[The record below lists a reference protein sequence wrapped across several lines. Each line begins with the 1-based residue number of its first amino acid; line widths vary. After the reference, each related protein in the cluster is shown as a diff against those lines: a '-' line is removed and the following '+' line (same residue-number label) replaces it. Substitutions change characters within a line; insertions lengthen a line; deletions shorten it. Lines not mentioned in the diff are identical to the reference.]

1 MRTEA
6 GIHVA
11 IAAVLTAVAAAIF
24 VSLWVG
30 GGPVQGA
37 EHDPAADLSPSPP
50 ASLGMQSQDPVAD
63 LVLIKEVAPRRVRP
77 GSKVTYTISV
87 TNLGPDAATAVTLL
101 DTLPEG
107 TSPAKGNCKGRRIK
121 CYLGTIGGGESTTL
135 TLDVNV
141 APDARG
147 SLRNKATISSLTDDP
162 DMANNEAVATVRV
175 RPPQRADL
183 RISKTLD
190 SEEVLAGG
198 TVRYSVRVTNAGPHA
213 ATAVTLLDTLPAE
226 MSPALRNCP
235 GRRILCYLGTIASGK
250 TVTVEIDVNLA
261 QEASGDLRNSASVS
275 SLTADP
281 RLSNN
286 EASVVMSVAAP
297 RARDPTPKPR
307 PPDPTPTPTPT
318 PVPTVI
324 VPEAEITPVPA
335 LQGPGWESVTAVVHP
350 DRVTRVALPEHG
362 LLLTFPAISR
372 ARTFQVRVTAYDEAR
387 VLQDPPP
394 GLVLTAV
401 AVEVFDTQGDLL
413 EGVRLIFPAN
423 VEIKLNAGQV
433 EAVGGPGE
441 LFQQYLRGALAL
453 WTRSAPE
460 DPWRQVKFNFR
471 LGPEPGSASASV
483 RLRYFSDFAL
493 VLEQEAQ
500 PDNEVA
506 TPTPTPSPMP
516 MPPPPPSV
524 GDASMQGPLVFAPS
538 LAGLLL
544 VLAGAAI
551 LKLGDAVLALHG
563 RR

>member
-1 MRTEA
+1 MSTEA
-6 GIHVA
+6 GIRLA
-11 IAAVLTAVAAAIF
+11 IVAVLTAAAAAIL
-24 VSLWVG
+24 VSAWAGAQTVNG
-30 GGPVQGA
+30 AAYEPVI
-37 EHDPAADLSPSPP
+37 ERSPSPP
-50 ASLGMQSQDPVAD
+50 ESLGMQSQDPAAD
-63 LVLIKEVAPRRVRP
+63 LVLIKEAAPRRVRP

-107 TSPAKGNCKGRRIK
+107 TSPAKGGCEGRRIK

-147 SLRNKATISSLTDDP
+147 SLRNKATVSSLTADP
-162 DMANNEAVATVRV
+162 DIANNEAVATVRV
-175 RPPQRADL
+175 QPPEKADL
-183 RISKTLD
+183 RLFKNLD

-198 TVRYSVRVTNAGPHA
+198 TVRYSIRVTNAGPDA

-235 GRRILCYLGTIASGK
+235 GRRIMCYLGTIASGK
-250 TVTVEIDVNLA
+250 TVTVEIDAKLA
-261 QEASGDLRNSASVS
+261 EGASGDLRNSASVS

-297 RARDPTPKPR
+297 RARDPTPTPR

-324 VPEAEITPVPA
+324 VPEAEITPVPP
-335 LQGPGWESVTAVVHP
+335 LQGPGWESVTSVVHP
-350 DRVTRVALPEHG
+350 DRVTRITLPRHG

-372 ARTFQVRVTAYDEAR
+372 ARTFQVRVTAYNGDR
-387 VLQDPPP
+387 VLKDPPP
-394 GLVLTAV
+394 GLVMAAV
-401 AVEVFDTQGDLL
+401 LVEVFDTQGNLV

-423 VEIKLNAGQV
+423 IEMKLNAGQI

-441 LFQQYLRGALAL
+441 MFQANLQSRLGL

-471 LGPEPGSASASV
+471 LGPEPGEASASV

-493 VLEQEAQ
+493 VLDQGDPSDVEA
-500 PDNEVA
+500 PP
-506 TPTPTPSPMP
+506 TPTPTPLPLAPS
-516 MPPPPPSV
+516 PPSV
-524 GDASMQGPLVFAPS
+524 GDASILGQLGLAPG
-538 LAGLLL
+538 AVGLLL
-544 VLAGAAI
+544 VLAGAVV
-551 LKLGDAVLALHG
+551 LGLGGALLARPG

>member
-1 MRTEA
+1 MSTEA
-6 GIHVA
+6 GIRLA
-11 IAAVLTAVAAAIF
+11 IVAVLTAAAAAIL
-24 VSLWVG
+24 VSAWAGAQRVHG
-30 GGPVQGA
+30 AAYEPVI
-37 EHDPAADLSPSPP
+37 ERSPSPP
-50 ASLGMQSQDPVAD
+50 ESLGMQSQDPAAD

-107 TSPAKGNCKGRRIK
+107 TSPAKGGCEGRRIK

-147 SLRNKATISSLTDDP
+147 SLRNKATVSSLTDDP

-175 RPPQRADL
+175 QPPEKADL
-183 RISKTLD
+183 RLFKNLD

-198 TVRYSVRVTNAGPHA
+198 TVRYSIRVTNAGPDA

-235 GRRILCYLGTIASGK
+235 GRRITCYLGTIASGK
-250 TVTVEIDVNLA
+250 TVTVEIDAKLA
-261 QEASGDLRNSASVS
+261 EGASGDLRNSASVS

-297 RARDPTPKPR
+297 RARDPTPTPR

-324 VPEAEITPVPA
+324 VPEAEITPVPP
-335 LQGPGWESVTAVVHP
+335 LQGPGWESVTSVVHP
-350 DRVTRVALPEHG
+350 DRVTRITLPRHG

-372 ARTFQVRVTAYDEAR
+372 ARTFQVRVTAYNGDR
-387 VLQDPPP
+387 VLKDPPP
-394 GLVLTAV
+394 GLVMAAV
-401 AVEVFDTQGDLL
+401 LVEVFDTQGNLV

-423 VEIKLNAGQV
+423 IEMKLNAGQI

-441 LFQQYLRGALAL
+441 MFQANLQSRLGL

-471 LGPEPGSASASV
+471 LGPEPGEASASV

-493 VLEQEAQ
+493 VLDQGDPSDVEA
-500 PDNEVA
+500 PP
-506 TPTPTPSPMP
+506 TPTPTPLPLAPS
-516 MPPPPPSV
+516 PPSV
-524 GDASMQGPLVFAPS
+524 GDASILGQLGLAPGAVS
-538 LAGLLL
+538 LLL
-544 VLAGAAI
+544 VLAGAVV
-551 LKLGDAVLALHG
+551 LGLGGALLARPG

>member
-1 MRTEA
+1 MSTEA
-6 GIHVA
+6 GIRLA
-11 IAAVLTAVAAAIF
+11 IVAVLTAAAAAIL
-24 VSLWVG
+24 VSAWAGAQTVHG
-30 GGPVQGA
+30 AAYEPVI
-37 EHDPAADLSPSPP
+37 ERSPSPP
-50 ASLGMQSQDPVAD
+50 ESLGMQSQDPAAD
-63 LVLIKEVAPRRVRP
+63 LVLIKEAAPRRVRP

-107 TSPAKGNCKGRRIK
+107 TSPAKGGCEGRRIK

-147 SLRNKATISSLTDDP
+147 SLRNKATVSSLTADP
-162 DMANNEAVATVRV
+162 DIANNEAVATVRV
-175 RPPQRADL
+175 QPPEKADL
-183 RISKTLD
+183 RLFKNLD

-198 TVRYSVRVTNAGPHA
+198 TVRYSIRVTNAGPDA

-235 GRRILCYLGTIASGK
+235 GRRIMCYLGTIASGK
-250 TVTVEIDVNLA
+250 TVTVEIDAKLA
-261 QEASGDLRNSASVS
+261 EGASGDLRNSASVS

-297 RARDPTPKPR
+297 RARDPTPTPR

-324 VPEAEITPVPA
+324 VPEAEITPVPP
-335 LQGPGWESVTAVVHP
+335 LQGPGWESVTSVVHP
-350 DRVTRVALPEHG
+350 DRVTRITLPRHG

-372 ARTFQVRVTAYDEAR
+372 ARTFQVRVTAYNGDR
-387 VLQDPPP
+387 VLKDPPP
-394 GLVLTAV
+394 GLVMAAV
-401 AVEVFDTQGDLL
+401 LVEVFDTQGNLV

-423 VEIKLNAGQV
+423 IEMKLNAGQI
-433 EAVGGPGE
+433 EAMGGPGE
-441 LFQQYLRGALAL
+441 MFQANLQSRLGL

-471 LGPEPGSASASV
+471 LGPEPGEASASV

-493 VLEQEAQ
+493 VLDQGDPSDVEA
-500 PDNEVA
+500 PP
-506 TPTPTPSPMP
+506 TPTPTPLPLAPS
-516 MPPPPPSV
+516 PPSV
-524 GDASMQGPLVFAPS
+524 GDASILGQLGLAPG
-538 LAGLLL
+538 AVGLLL
-544 VLAGAAI
+544 VLAGAVV
-551 LKLGDAVLALHG
+551 LGLGGALLARPG

>member
-6 GIHVA
+6 GILVA
-11 IAAVLTAVAAAIF
+11 IVAVLTAVAAAIF

-37 EHDPAADLSPSPP
+37 EHDPAADLSPAPP
-50 ASLGMQSQDPVAD
+50 ASVGMQSQDPVAD

-87 TNLGPDAATAVTLL
+87 TNLGPGSATAVTLL

-107 TSPAKGNCKGRRIK
+107 TSPAKGNCEGRRIK

-147 SLRNKATISSLTDDP
+147 SLRNKATVSSLTDDP

-175 RPPQRADL
+175 QPPQRADL

-213 ATAVTLLDTLPAE
+213 ATAVTLIDTLPAE
-226 MSPALRNCP
+226 MSPSLRNCP

-286 EASVVMSVAAP
+286 EASVVMSVAEP
-297 RARDPTPKPR
+297 KARDPTPT
-307 PPDPTPTPTPT
+307 PTPTASPTPT

-350 DRVTRVALPEHG
+350 DRVTRFELPKHG

-423 VEIKLNAGQV
+423 VEMKLNAGQV

-471 LGPEPGSASASV
+471 LGQEPGSVSASV

-493 VLEQEAQ
+493 MLEQEAP

-506 TPTPTPSPMP
+506 TPTPTPSPSPTP

-524 GDASMQGPLVFAPS
+524 GDASMQGPLVFAPG

>member
-37 EHDPAADLSPSPP
+37 EHDPAADLSPAPP
-50 ASLGMQSQDPVAD
+50 ASVGMQSQDPVAD

-87 TNLGPDAATAVTLL
+87 TNLGPGSATAVTLL

-107 TSPAKGNCKGRRIK
+107 TSPAKGNCEGRRIK

-147 SLRNKATISSLTDDP
+147 SLRNKATVSSLTDDP

-175 RPPQRADL
+175 QPPQRADL

-213 ATAVTLLDTLPAE
+213 ATAVTLIDTLPAE
-226 MSPALRNCP
+226 MSPSLRNCP

-250 TVTVEIDVNLA
+250 TVTVAIDVNLA
-261 QEASGDLRNSASVS
+261 EGATGDLKNSASVS

-286 EASVVMSVAAP
+286 EASVVMSVAEP
-297 RARDPTPKPR
+297 KARDPTPT
-307 PPDPTPTPTPT
+307 PTPTASPTPT

-350 DRVTRVALPEHG
+350 DRVTRFELPKHG

-372 ARTFQVRVTAYDEAR
+372 ARTFQVRVTAHDETR

-401 AVEVFDTQGDLL
+401 AVEVFDTHGNLL

-423 VEIKLNAGQV
+423 VEMKLNAGQV
-433 EAVGGPGE
+433 ER
-441 LFQQYLRGALAL
+441 RGRTGRVVPSSTSGVRWPSGREAPRR
-453 WTRSAPE
+453 TR
-460 DPWRQVKFNFR
+460 
-471 LGPEPGSASASV
+471 
-483 RLRYFSDFAL
+483 
-493 VLEQEAQ
+493 
-500 PDNEVA
+500 
-506 TPTPTPSPMP
+506 
-516 MPPPPPSV
+516 
-524 GDASMQGPLVFAPS
+524 GD
-538 LAGLLL
+538 
-544 VLAGAAI
+544 
-551 LKLGDAVLALHG
+551 
-563 RR
+563 R

>member
-1 MRTEA
+1 MWTGA
-6 GIHVA
+6 QTVNG
-11 IAAVLTAVAAAIF
+11 AAYE
-24 VSLWVG
+24 
-30 GGPVQGA
+30 PVI
-37 EHDPAADLSPSPP
+37 EPSPSPP
-50 ASLGMQSQDPVAD
+50 ESLGMQSQDPAAD

-107 TSPAKGNCKGRRIK
+107 TSPAKGGCEGRRIK

-147 SLRNKATISSLTDDP
+147 SLRNKATVSSLTDDP

-175 RPPQRADL
+175 QPPEKADL
-183 RISKTLD
+183 RLFKNLD

-198 TVRYSVRVTNAGPHA
+198 TVRYSIRVTNAGPDA

-235 GRRILCYLGTIASGK
+235 GRRIICYLGTIASGK
-250 TVTVEIDVNLA
+250 TVTVEIDAKLA
-261 QEASGDLRNSASVS
+261 EGASGDLRNSASVS

-286 EASVVMSVAAP
+286 EASVIMSVAAP
-297 RARDPTPKPR
+297 RARDPTPTPR

-324 VPEAEITPVPA
+324 VPEAEITPVPP
-335 LQGPGWESVTAVVHP
+335 LQGPGWESVTSVVHP
-350 DRVTRVALPEHG
+350 DRVTRITLPRHG

-372 ARTFQVRVTAYDEAR
+372 ARTFQVRVTAYNGDR
-387 VLQDPPP
+387 VLKDPPP
-394 GLVLTAV
+394 GLVMAAV
-401 AVEVFDTQGDLL
+401 LVEVFDTQGNLV

-423 VEIKLNAGQV
+423 IEMKLNAGQI

-441 LFQQYLRGALAL
+441 MFQANLQSRLGL

-471 LGPEPGSASASV
+471 LGPEPGEASASV

-493 VLEQEAQ
+493 VLDQGDPSDVEA
-500 PDNEVA
+500 PP
-506 TPTPTPSPMP
+506 TPTPTPLPLAPS
-516 MPPPPPSV
+516 PPSV
-524 GDASMQGPLVFAPS
+524 GDASILGQLGLAPG
-538 LAGLLL
+538 AVGLLL
-544 VLAGAAI
+544 VLAGAVV
-551 LKLGDAVLALHG
+551 LGLGGALLARPG

>member
-1 MRTEA
+1 MVH
-6 GIHVA
+6 G
-11 IAAVLTAVAAAIF
+11 AAYE
-24 VSLWVG
+24 
-30 GGPVQGA
+30 PVI
-37 EHDPAADLSPSPP
+37 EPSPSPP

-63 LVLIKEVAPRRVRP
+63 LVLIKEVSPRRVRP

-87 TNLGPDAATAVTLL
+87 TNLGPDSATAVTLL

-107 TSPAKGNCKGRRIK
+107 TSPAKGNCEGRRIK

-147 SLRNKATISSLTDDP
+147 SLRNKATVSSLTDDP

-175 RPPQRADL
+175 QPPERADL
-183 RISKTLD
+183 RLSKNLD
-190 SEEVLAGG
+190 SVDVLAGG
-198 TVRYSVRVTNAGPHA
+198 TVRYSIRVTNAGPDA
-213 ATAVTLLDTLPAE
+213 ATAVTLLDFLPAE

-235 GRRILCYLGTIASGK
+235 GRRIRCYLGTIASGK
-250 TVTVEIDVNLA
+250 TVTVEIDAKLA
-261 QEASGDLRNSASVS
+261 EGASGDLRNSASVS

-297 RARDPTPKPR
+297 RARDPTPTPR

-335 LQGPGWESVTAVVHP
+335 LRGPGWESVTAVVHP
-350 DRVTRVALPEHG
+350 DRVTRVTLPEHG

-372 ARTFQVRVTAYDEAR
+372 ARTFQVRFTAYDEAR

-394 GLVLTAV
+394 GLVLAAV
-401 AVEVFDTQGDLL
+401 AVEVFDTQGNLV

-423 VEIKLNAGQV
+423 IEMTLDAGKV

-441 LFQQYLRGALAL
+441 LFQQYLRGGLGL

-460 DPWRQVKFNFR
+460 DPWRQLKFNFR
-471 LGPEPGSASASV
+471 LGPEPGEVSASI

-493 VLEQEAQ
+493 MLEQEAQ
-500 PDNEVA
+500 PDAEVA
-506 TPTPTPSPMP
+506 TPTPTPSPTP
-516 MPPPPPSV
+516 IPPPPPSV
-524 GDASMQGPLVFAPS
+524 GDASMQGPLVFAPG

-544 VLAGAAI
+544 VLTGVVVLGLGGA
-551 LKLGDAVLALHG
+551 LLARPG

>member
-1 MRTEA
+1 M
-6 GIHVA
+6 
-11 IAAVLTAVAAAIF
+11 
-24 VSLWVG
+24 
-30 GGPVQGA
+30 
-37 EHDPAADLSPSPP
+37 
-50 ASLGMQSQDPVAD
+50 
-63 LVLIKEVAPRRVRP
+63 
-77 GSKVTYTISV
+77 
-87 TNLGPDAATAVTLL
+87 
-101 DTLPEG
+101 
-107 TSPAKGNCKGRRIK
+107 
-121 CYLGTIGGGESTTL
+121 
-135 TLDVNV
+135 

-147 SLRNKATISSLTDDP
+147 SLRNKATVSSLTDDP

-175 RPPQRADL
+175 QPPQRADL

-213 ATAVTLLDTLPAE
+213 ATAVTLIDTLPAE
-226 MSPALRNCP
+226 MSPSLRNCP

-286 EASVVMSVAAP
+286 EASVVMSVAEP
-297 RARDPTPKPR
+297 KARDPTPT
-307 PPDPTPTPTPT
+307 PTPTASPTPT

-423 VEIKLNAGQV
+423 VEMKLNAGQV

-471 LGPEPGSASASV
+471 LGQEPGSVSASV

-493 VLEQEAQ
+493 MLEQEAP

-506 TPTPTPSPMP
+506 TPTPTPSPSRP
-516 MPPPPPSV
+516 CLL
-524 GDASMQGPLVFAPS
+524 PLRPWATPRCRVRWCSHPAWRACCLCWRARPF
-538 LAGLLL
+538 
-544 VLAGAAI
+544 
-551 LKLGDAVLALHG
+551 
-563 RR
+563 

>member
-37 EHDPAADLSPSPP
+37 EHDPAADLSPAPP
-50 ASLGMQSQDPVAD
+50 ASVGMQSQDPVAD

-87 TNLGPDAATAVTLL
+87 TNLGPGSATAVTLI

-107 TSPAKGNCKGRRIK
+107 TSPAKGNCEGRRIK

-147 SLRNKATISSLTDDP
+147 SLRNKATVSSLTDDP

-175 RPPQRADL
+175 QPPQRADL

-213 ATAVTLLDTLPAE
+213 ATAVTLIDTLPAE
-226 MSPALRNCP
+226 MSPSLRNCP

-275 SLTADP
+275 SLTTDP

-286 EASVVMSVAAP
+286 EASVVMSVAEP
-297 RARDPTPKPR
+297 KARDPTPT
-307 PPDPTPTPTPT
+307 PTPTASPTPT

-401 AVEVFDTQGDLL
+401 AVEVFDTHGNLL

-423 VEIKLNAGQV
+423 VEMKLNAGQI

-441 LFQQYLRGALAL
+441 LFQQYLRGGLAL

-471 LGPEPGSASASV
+471 LGQEPGSVSASV

-506 TPTPTPSPMP
+506 TPTPPPTP

-524 GDASMQGPLVFAPS
+524 GDASMQGPLVFAPG

>member
-1 MRTEA
+1 MWTGA
-6 GIHVA
+6 QTVNG
-11 IAAVLTAVAAAIF
+11 AAYE
-24 VSLWVG
+24 
-30 GGPVQGA
+30 PVI
-37 EHDPAADLSPSPP
+37 ERSPSPP
-50 ASLGMQSQDPVAD
+50 ESLGMQSQDPAAD

-77 GSKVTYTISV
+77 GSKVTYTIRV

-107 TSPAKGNCKGRRIK
+107 TSPAKGGCEGRRIK

-147 SLRNKATISSLTDDP
+147 SLRNKATVSSLTDDP

-175 RPPQRADL
+175 QPPERADL
-183 RISKTLD
+183 RLSKTLD

-198 TVRYSVRVTNAGPHA
+198 TVRYSIRVTNAGPDA
-213 ATAVTLLDTLPAE
+213 ATAVTLLDSLPAE

-235 GRRILCYLGTIASGK
+235 GRRITCYLGTIASGK
-250 TVTVEIDVNLA
+250 TVTVEIDAKLA
-261 QEASGDLRNSASVS
+261 EGASGDLRNSASVS

-297 RARDPTPKPR
+297 RARDPTPTPR

-324 VPEAEITPVPA
+324 VPEAEITPVPP
-335 LQGPGWESVTAVVHP
+335 LQGPGWESVTSVVHP
-350 DRVTRVALPEHG
+350 DRVTRITLPRHG

-372 ARTFQVRVTAYDEAR
+372 ARTFQVRVTAYNGDR
-387 VLQDPPP
+387 VLKDPPP
-394 GLVLTAV
+394 GLVMAAV
-401 AVEVFDTQGDLL
+401 LVEVFDTQGNLV

-423 VEIKLNAGQV
+423 IEMKLNAGQI

-441 LFQQYLRGALAL
+441 MFQANLQSRLGL

-471 LGPEPGSASASV
+471 LGPEPGEASASV

-493 VLEQEAQ
+493 VLDQGDPSDVEA
-500 PDNEVA
+500 PP
-506 TPTPTPSPMP
+506 TPTPTPLPLAPS
-516 MPPPPPSV
+516 PPSV
-524 GDASMQGPLVFAPS
+524 GDASILGQLGLAPGAVS
-538 LAGLLL
+538 LLL
-544 VLAGAAI
+544 VLAGAVV
-551 LKLGDAVLALHG
+551 LGLGGALLARPG

>member
-1 MRTEA
+1 MSAEA
-6 GIHVA
+6 GIRLA
-11 IAAVLTAVAAAIF
+11 IVAVLTAAAAAIL
-24 VSLWVG
+24 VSAWAGAQTVNG
-30 GGPVQGA
+30 AAYEPVI
-37 EHDPAADLSPSPP
+37 ERSPSPP
-50 ASLGMQSQDPVAD
+50 ESLGMQSQDPAAD

-107 TSPAKGNCKGRRIK
+107 TSPAKGGCEGRRIK

-147 SLRNKATISSLTDDP
+147 SLRNKATVSSLTADP
-162 DMANNEAVATVRV
+162 DIANNEAVATVRV
-175 RPPQRADL
+175 QPPEKADL
-183 RISKTLD
+183 RLFKNLE
-190 SEEVLAGG
+190 SEEFLAGG
-198 TVRYSVRVTNAGPHA
+198 TVRYSIRVTNAGPDA

-235 GRRILCYLGTIASGK
+235 GRRIICYLGTIASGK
-250 TVTVEIDVNLA
+250 TVTVEIDAKLA
-261 QEASGDLRNSASVS
+261 EGASGDLRNSASVS

-286 EASVVMSVAAP
+286 EASVIMSVAAP
-297 RARDPTPKPR
+297 RARDPTPTPR

-324 VPEAEITPVPA
+324 VPEAEITPVPP
-335 LQGPGWESVTAVVHP
+335 LQGPGWESVTSVVHP
-350 DRVTRVALPEHG
+350 DRVTWITLPRHG

-372 ARTFQVRVTAYDEAR
+372 ARTFQVRVTAYNGDR
-387 VLQDPPP
+387 VLKDPPP
-394 GLVLTAV
+394 GLVMAAV
-401 AVEVFDTQGDLL
+401 LVEVFDTQGNLV

-423 VEIKLNAGQV
+423 IEMKLNAGQI
-433 EAVGGPGE
+433 EAVGGLGE
-441 LFQQYLRGALAL
+441 LFQANLQSRLGL

-471 LGPEPGSASASV
+471 LGPEPGEASASV

-493 VLEQEAQ
+493 VLDQGDPSDVE
-500 PDNEVA
+500 A
-506 TPTPTPSPMP
+506 TPTPTPTPMP
-516 MPPPPPSV
+516 LAPSPPSV
-524 GDASMQGPLVFAPS
+524 GEASILGQLGLAPG
-538 LAGLLL
+538 AVGLLL
-544 VLAGAAI
+544 VLAGAVV
-551 LKLGDAVLALHG
+551 LGLGGALLARPG

>member
-37 EHDPAADLSPSPP
+37 EHDPAADLSPAPP
-50 ASLGMQSQDPVAD
+50 ASVGMQSQDPVAD

-87 TNLGPDAATAVTLL
+87 TNLGPGSATAVTLL

-107 TSPAKGNCKGRRIK
+107 TSPAKGNCEGRRIK

-147 SLRNKATISSLTDDP
+147 SLRNKATVSSLTDDP

-175 RPPQRADL
+175 QPPQRADL

-213 ATAVTLLDTLPAE
+213 ATAVTLIDTLPAE
-226 MSPALRNCP
+226 MSPSLRNCP

-250 TVTVEIDVNLA
+250 TVTVAIDVNLA
-261 QEASGDLRNSASVS
+261 EGATGDLKNSASVS

-286 EASVVMSVAAP
+286 EASVVMSVAEP
-297 RARDPTPKPR
+297 KARDPTPT
-307 PPDPTPTPTPT
+307 PTPTASPTPT

-350 DRVTRVALPEHG
+350 DRVTRFELPKHG

-372 ARTFQVRVTAYDEAR
+372 ARTFQVRVTAHDETR

-401 AVEVFDTQGDLL
+401 AVEVFDTHGNLL

-423 VEIKLNAGQV
+423 VEMKLNAGQV

-471 LGPEPGSASASV
+471 LGQEPGSVSASV

-493 VLEQEAQ
+493 MLEQEAQ

-506 TPTPTPSPMP
+506 TPTPTPPPTP

-524 GDASMQGPLVFAPS
+524 GDASMQGPLVFAPG

>member
-1 MRTEA
+1 MWTGA
-6 GIHVA
+6 QTVHG
-11 IAAVLTAVAAAIF
+11 AAYE
-24 VSLWVG
+24 
-30 GGPVQGA
+30 PVI
-37 EHDPAADLSPSPP
+37 ERSPSPP
-50 ASLGMQSQDPVAD
+50 ESLGMQSQDPAAD

-107 TSPAKGNCKGRRIK
+107 TSPAKGGCEGRRIK

-147 SLRNKATISSLTDDP
+147 SLRNKATVSSLTADP
-162 DMANNEAVATVRV
+162 DIANNEAVATVRV
-175 RPPQRADL
+175 QPPEKADL
-183 RISKTLD
+183 RLFKNLD

-198 TVRYSVRVTNAGPHA
+198 TVRYSIRVTNAGPDA

-235 GRRILCYLGTIASGK
+235 GRRIICYLGTIASGK
-250 TVTVEIDVNLA
+250 TVTVEIDAKLA
-261 QEASGDLRNSASVS
+261 EGASGDLRNSASVS

-286 EASVVMSVAAP
+286 EASVIMSVAAP
-297 RARDPTPKPR
+297 RARDPTPTPR

-324 VPEAEITPVPA
+324 VPEAEITPVPP
-335 LQGPGWESVTAVVHP
+335 LQGPGWESVTSVVHP
-350 DRVTRVALPEHG
+350 DRVTWITLPRHG

-372 ARTFQVRVTAYDEAR
+372 ARTFQVRVTAYNGDR
-387 VLQDPPP
+387 VLKDPPP
-394 GLVLTAV
+394 GLVMAAV
-401 AVEVFDTQGDLL
+401 LVEVFDTQGNLV

-423 VEIKLNAGQV
+423 IEMKLNAGQI
-433 EAVGGPGE
+433 EAVGGLGE
-441 LFQQYLRGALAL
+441 LFQANLQSRLGL

-471 LGPEPGSASASV
+471 LGPEPGEASASV

-493 VLEQEAQ
+493 VLDQGDPSDVE
-500 PDNEVA
+500 A
-506 TPTPTPSPMP
+506 TPTPTPTPMP
-516 MPPPPPSV
+516 LAPSPPSV
-524 GDASMQGPLVFAPS
+524 GEASILGQLGLAPG
-538 LAGLLL
+538 AVGLLL
-544 VLAGAAI
+544 VLAGAVV
-551 LKLGDAVLALHG
+551 LGLGGALLARPG

>member
-1 MRTEA
+1 MSAEA
-6 GIHVA
+6 GIRLA
-11 IAAVLTAVAAAIF
+11 IVAVLTAAAAVIF
-24 VSLWVG
+24 VSAWAGARMVHG
-30 GGPVQGA
+30 AAYEPVI
-37 EHDPAADLSPSPP
+37 ERSPSPP
-50 ASLGMQSQDPVAD
+50 ASLGMQSQDPAAD

-107 TSPAKGNCKGRRIK
+107 TSPAKGGCEGRRIK

-147 SLRNKATISSLTDDP
+147 SLRNKATVSSLTADP
-162 DMANNEAVATVRV
+162 DIANNEAVATVRV
-175 RPPQRADL
+175 QPPEKADL
-183 RISKTLD
+183 RLFKNLD

-198 TVRYSVRVTNAGPHA
+198 TVRYSIRVTNAGPDA

-235 GRRILCYLGTIASGK
+235 GRRITCYLGTIASGK
-250 TVTVEIDVNLA
+250 TVTVEIDAKLA
-261 QEASGDLRNSASVS
+261 EGASGDLRNSASVS

-297 RARDPTPKPR
+297 RARDPTPTPR

-324 VPEAEITPVPA
+324 VPEAEITPVPP
-335 LQGPGWESVTAVVHP
+335 LQGPGWESVTSVVHP
-350 DRVTRVALPEHG
+350 DRVTRITLPRHG

-372 ARTFQVRVTAYDEAR
+372 ARTFQVRVTAYNGDR
-387 VLQDPPP
+387 VLKDPPP
-394 GLVLTAV
+394 GLVMAAV
-401 AVEVFDTQGDLL
+401 LVEVFDTQGNLV

-423 VEIKLNAGQV
+423 IEMKLNAGQI

-441 LFQQYLRGALAL
+441 MFQANLQSRLGL

-471 LGPEPGSASASV
+471 LGPEPGEASASV

-493 VLEQEAQ
+493 VLDQGDPSDVEA
-500 PDNEVA
+500 PP
-506 TPTPTPSPMP
+506 TPTPTPLPLAPS
-516 MPPPPPSV
+516 PPSV
-524 GDASMQGPLVFAPS
+524 GDASILGQLGLAPG
-538 LAGLLL
+538 AVGLLL
-544 VLAGAAI
+544 VLAGAVV
-551 LKLGDAVLALHG
+551 LGLGGALLARPG

>member
-1 MRTEA
+1 MWTGA
-6 GIHVA
+6 QTVNG
-11 IAAVLTAVAAAIF
+11 AAYE
-24 VSLWVG
+24 
-30 GGPVQGA
+30 PVI
-37 EHDPAADLSPSPP
+37 ERSPSPP
-50 ASLGMQSQDPVAD
+50 ESLGMQSQDPAAD

-107 TSPAKGNCKGRRIK
+107 TSPAKGGCEGRRIK

-147 SLRNKATISSLTDDP
+147 SLRNKATVSSLTDDP

-175 RPPQRADL
+175 QPPERADL
-183 RISKTLD
+183 RLSKTLD

-198 TVRYSVRVTNAGPHA
+198 TVRYSIRVTNAGPDA
-213 ATAVTLLDTLPAE
+213 ATAVTLLDSLPAE

-235 GRRILCYLGTIASGK
+235 GRRIICYLGTIASGK
-250 TVTVEIDVNLA
+250 TVTVEIDAKLA
-261 QEASGDLRNSASVS
+261 EGASGDLRNSASVS

-297 RARDPTPKPR
+297 RARDPTPTPR

-324 VPEAEITPVPA
+324 VPEAEITPVPP
-335 LQGPGWESVTAVVHP
+335 LQGPGWESVTSVVHP
-350 DRVTRVALPEHG
+350 DRVTRITLPRHG

-372 ARTFQVRVTAYDEAR
+372 ARTFQVRVTAYNGDR
-387 VLQDPPP
+387 VLKDPPP
-394 GLVLTAV
+394 GLVMAAV
-401 AVEVFDTQGDLL
+401 LVEVFDTQGNLV

-423 VEIKLNAGQV
+423 IEMKLNAGQI

-441 LFQQYLRGALAL
+441 MFQANLQSRLGL

-471 LGPEPGSASASV
+471 LGPEPGEASASV

-493 VLEQEAQ
+493 VLDQGDPSDVEA
-500 PDNEVA
+500 PP
-506 TPTPTPSPMP
+506 TPTPTPLPLAPS
-516 MPPPPPSV
+516 PPSV
-524 GDASMQGPLVFAPS
+524 GDASILGQLGLAPGAVS
-538 LAGLLL
+538 LLL
-544 VLAGAAI
+544 VLAGAVV
-551 LKLGDAVLALHG
+551 LGLGGALLARPG

>member
-1 MRTEA
+1 MSTEA
-6 GIHVA
+6 GIRLA
-11 IAAVLTAVAAAIF
+11 IVAVLTAAAAAIL
-24 VSLWVG
+24 VSAWAGAQTVNG
-30 GGPVQGA
+30 AAYEPVI
-37 EHDPAADLSPSPP
+37 ERSPSPP
-50 ASLGMQSQDPVAD
+50 ESLGMQSQDPAAD
-63 LVLIKEVAPRRVRP
+63 LVLIKEAAPRRVRP

-107 TSPAKGNCKGRRIK
+107 TSPAKGGCEGRRIK

-147 SLRNKATISSLTDDP
+147 SLRNKATVSSLTADP
-162 DMANNEAVATVRV
+162 DIANNEAVATVRV
-175 RPPQRADL
+175 QPPEKADL
-183 RISKTLD
+183 RLFKNLD

-198 TVRYSVRVTNAGPHA
+198 TVRYSIRVTNAGPDA

-235 GRRILCYLGTIASGK
+235 GRRIMCYLGTIASGK
-250 TVTVEIDVNLA
+250 TVTVEIDAKLA
-261 QEASGDLRNSASVS
+261 EGASGDLRNSASVS

-297 RARDPTPKPR
+297 RARDPTPTPR

-324 VPEAEITPVPA
+324 VPEAEITPVPP
-335 LQGPGWESVTAVVHP
+335 LQGPGWESVTSVVHP
-350 DRVTRVALPEHG
+350 DRVTRITLPRHG

-372 ARTFQVRVTAYDEAR
+372 ARTFQVRVTAYNGDR
-387 VLQDPPP
+387 VLKDPPP
-394 GLVLTAV
+394 GLVMAAV
-401 AVEVFDTQGDLL
+401 LVEVFDTQGNLV

-423 VEIKLNAGQV
+423 IEMKLNAGQI

-441 LFQQYLRGALAL
+441 MFQANLQSRLGL

-471 LGPEPGSASASV
+471 LGPEPGEASASV

-493 VLEQEAQ
+493 VLDQGDPSDVE
-500 PDNEVA
+500 A
-506 TPTPTPSPMP
+506 TPTPTPTPLPLAPS
-516 MPPPPPSV
+516 PPSV
-524 GDASMQGPLVFAPS
+524 GDASILGQLGLAPG
-538 LAGLLL
+538 AVGLLL
-544 VLAGAAI
+544 VLAGAVV
-551 LKLGDAVLALHG
+551 LGLGGALLARPG

>member
-1 MRTEA
+1 MSAEA
-6 GIHVA
+6 GIRLA
-11 IAAVLTAVAAAIF
+11 IVAVLTAAAAAIL
-24 VSLWVG
+24 VSAWAGAQTVNG
-30 GGPVQGA
+30 AAYEPVI
-37 EHDPAADLSPSPP
+37 ERSPSPP
-50 ASLGMQSQDPVAD
+50 ESLGMQSQDPAAD

-107 TSPAKGNCKGRRIK
+107 TSPAKGGCEGRRIK

-147 SLRNKATISSLTDDP
+147 SLRNKATVSSLTADP
-162 DMANNEAVATVRV
+162 DIANNEAVATVRV
-175 RPPQRADL
+175 QPPEKADL
-183 RISKTLD
+183 RLFKNLD

-198 TVRYSVRVTNAGPHA
+198 TVRYSIRVTNAGPDA

-235 GRRILCYLGTIASGK
+235 GRRIMCYLGTIASGK
-250 TVTVEIDVNLA
+250 TVTVEIDAKLA
-261 QEASGDLRNSASVS
+261 EGASGDLRNSASVS

-297 RARDPTPKPR
+297 RARDPTPTPR

-324 VPEAEITPVPA
+324 VPEAEITPVPP
-335 LQGPGWESVTAVVHP
+335 LQGPGWESVTSVVHP
-350 DRVTRVALPEHG
+350 DRVTRITLPRHG

-372 ARTFQVRVTAYDEAR
+372 ARTFQVRVTAYNGDR
-387 VLQDPPP
+387 VLKDPPP
-394 GLVLTAV
+394 GLVMAAV
-401 AVEVFDTQGDLL
+401 LVEVFDTQGNLV

-423 VEIKLNAGQV
+423 IEMKLNAGQI

-441 LFQQYLRGALAL
+441 MFQANLQSRLGL

-471 LGPEPGSASASV
+471 LGPEPGEASASV

-493 VLEQEAQ
+493 VLDQGDPSDVE
-500 PDNEVA
+500 A
-506 TPTPTPSPMP
+506 TPTPTPTPLPLAPS
-516 MPPPPPSV
+516 PPSV
-524 GDASMQGPLVFAPS
+524 GDASILGQLGLAPG
-538 LAGLLL
+538 AVGLLL
-544 VLAGAAI
+544 VLAGAVV
-551 LKLGDAVLALHG
+551 LGLGGALLARPG